1 MVLSRLKKNHPKKQK
16 KGENFITVSFPAAI
30 MENEHEENTT
40 TPESSPEKAPA
51 PQDGEYEEVVESY
64 FKEDSS
70 VKTLIHINVDTKF
83 ADTIAQKIAEFKET
97 SDVLLVT
104 GDIDIVVNAHF
115 DNYAELKNFILK
127 EISNIKGIKE
137 TKTFL
142 VVSSYKSAGHR
153 KT

>member
-1 MVLSRLKKNHPKKQK
+1 MEQENKQRVV
-16 KGENFITVSFPAAI
+16 EHS
-30 MENEHEENTT
+30 NE
-40 TPESSPEKAPA
+40 SPEKATP
-51 PQDGEYEEVVESY
+51 PQKGDYEEVVESY
-64 FKEDSS
+64 FKEEPG

-83 ADTIAQKIAEFKET
+83 ADTIAQKIAGLKET

-127 EISNIKGIKE
+127 EISSIKGIKE

-142 VVSSYKSAGHR
+142 IVSSYKIAGR
-153 KT
+153 KP

>member
-1 MVLSRLKKNHPKKQK
+1 
-16 KGENFITVSFPAAI
+16 
-30 MENEHEENTT
+30 MENEHEQNTT
-40 TPESSPEKAPA
+40 TPKSSPEKAAA
-51 PQDGEYEEVVESY
+51 PHDGEYENVVESY
-64 FKEDSS
+64 FKEEPS

-97 SDVLLVT
+97 NDVLLVT
-104 GDIDIVVNAHF
+104 GDIDIVVQAHF

-142 VVSSYKSAGHR
+142 VVSSYKSAGR